1 MADSRCTPV
10 SILLPQRKCNDQSQL
25 TGVSF
30 RAQREILD
38 PSHSFGMTTRNVR
51 GSRVGRII
59 ENPSH
64 TLALMVV
71 TLLLTLLAVSGSYIE
86 PASAKPVNFA
96 SNTPTLSG
104 TLPLVVA
111 QDFGF
116 FAAEGLE
123 VKTVLI
129 RGGPTA
135 MAALVGGGVDYTLV
149 AGVAAVRAI
158 AQNAPMLIISGLQ
171 PYMDYTLIGAKGIN
185 SVNDLKGKVVG
196 VTGPGG
202 VAEFA
207 AVEGLAKKGLVRD
220 RDYTILYGVG
230 NSPARAQALES
241 GKIQASPFSF
251 LERLELDKKGFPSL
265 FDIGSVMPGF
275 PFVVIASGKQKIE
288 TDPEGVVAI
297 LRAINRGL
305 DFLKRNRDKVAESIV
320 KKNTFGDP
328 TTVRKVINQ
337 FAELYSIAI
346 SKEDIEALIAATRI
360 EAEARKLG
368 GAEKFFSRQF
378 LMKVSGQNK

>member
-1 MADSRCTPV
+1 LPRIVALNV
-10 SILLPQRKCNDQSQL
+10 VAFFALLN
-25 TGVSF
+25 
-30 RAQREILD
+30 A
-38 PSHSFGMTTRNVR
+38 FGN
-51 GSRVGRII
+51 RVDC
-59 ENPSH
+59 
-64 TLALMVV
+64 
-71 TLLLTLLAVSGSYIE
+71 
-86 PASAKPVNFA
+86 ASVKPVTFA
-96 SNTPTLSG
+96 YNTPTLSG
-104 TLPLVVA
+104 TLPIVVA

-123 VKTVLI
+123 VKTVFI

-135 MAALVGGGVDYTLV
+135 MAALVGGGVDYTFV
-149 AGVAAVRAI
+149 AGVASVRAI
-158 AQNAPMLIISGLQ
+158 AQNAPMLIVSGMQ
-171 PYMDYTLIGAKGIN
+171 PYMDYTLIGSKGIN

-220 RDYTILYGVG
+220 RDYKILYGVG
-230 NSPARAQALES
+230 NSPARAQALET

-251 LERLELDKKGFPSL
+251 LERLELEQKGFTTL

-275 PFVVIASGKQKIE
+275 PFVVIVAGKQKIE
-288 TDPEGVVAI
+288 SDPEGIVSL

-305 DFLKRNRDKVAESIV
+305 EFLNKNRDRVADAII

-328 TTVRKVINQ
+328 NTVRKVIHQ

-346 SKEDIEALIAATRI
+346 DKQDIEALIAATRI
-360 EAEARKLG
+360 ESEAKKLG
-368 GAEKFFSRQF
+368 GPEKFFTRQF
-378 LMKVSGQNK
+378 LLKATGQSR

>member
-1 MADSRCTPV
+1 MARRYYVKSLGFSV
-10 SILLPQRKCNDQSQL
+10 LLP
-25 TGVSF
+25 
-30 RAQREILD
+30 
-38 PSHSFGMTTRNVR
+38 
-51 GSRVGRII
+51 
-59 ENPSH
+59 
-64 TLALMVV
+64 
-71 TLLLTLLAVSGSYIE
+71 LLLLAFHSRGEAAAGKS
-86 PASAKPVNFA
+86 VNFA

-135 MAALVGGGVDYTLV
+135 MAALVGGGVDFTLV

-158 AQNAPMLIISGLQ
+158 AQNAPMLIISGIQ
-171 PYMDYTLIGAKGIN
+171 PYMDYTLIGAKGTGG
-185 SVNDLKGKVVG
+185 VNDLKGKVVG

-202 VAEFA
+202 IAEFA
-207 AVEGLAKKGLVRD
+207 AVEGLAKKGLMRD
-220 RDYTILYGVG
+220 RDYKILYGVG

-251 LERLELDKKGFPSL
+251 LERLELEKKGFPAL
-265 FDIGSVMPGF
+265 FDIGGVMPGF
-275 PFVVIASGKQKIE
+275 PFVVIASSKQKIE
-288 TDPEGVVAI
+288 TDPEGVVAA
-297 LRAINRGL
+297 LRAISRGL
-305 DFLKRNRDKVAESIV
+305 EFLKKNPDRVAESVI

-328 TTVRKVINQ
+328 ATVRKVINQ
-337 FAELYSIAI
+337 FAGVYSTSI
-346 SKEDIEALIAATRI
+346 SREDVEALITATRI

-368 GAEKFFSRQF
+368 GAEKFFTRQF
-378 LMKVSGQNK
+378 LLKAGGQGR

>member
-1 MADSRCTPV
+1 MLRLKFA
-10 SILLPQRKCNDQSQL
+10 
-25 TGVSF
+25 
-30 RAQREILD
+30 
-38 PSHSFGMTTRNVR
+38 
-51 GSRVGRII
+51 
-59 ENPSH
+59 
-64 TLALMVV
+64 
-71 TLLLTLLAVSGSYIE
+71 LLLFAYLIAFGS
-86 PASAKPVNFA
+86 PAGRAATRSVNFA

-116 FAAEGLE
+116 FAAEGLD

-135 MAALVGGGVDYTLV
+135 MAALVGGGVDFTLV

-158 AQNAPMLIISGLQ
+158 AQNAPMLIISGIQ
-171 PYMDYTLIGAKGIN
+171 PYMDYTLIGAKGTT
-185 SVNDLKGKVVG
+185 SPNDLKGKVVG

-220 RDYTILYGVG
+220 RDYKILYGVG

-251 LERLELDKKGFPSL
+251 LERLELEKKGFPTL
-265 FDIGSVMPGF
+265 FDIGSVIPGF
-275 PFVVIASGKQKIE
+275 PFVVIATGKHKLE
-288 TDPEGVVAI
+288 SDPEGIVAT

-305 DFLKRNRDKVAESIV
+305 DFLKKNRDKVAESV
-320 KKNTFGDP
+320 LRKSTFGDP
-328 TTVRKVINQ
+328 ATVRRVINQ
-337 FAELYSIAI
+337 FADLYSTSI
-346 SKEDIEALIAATRI
+346 SREDIEALIAATRI
-360 EAEARKLG
+360 EAEAKKLG
-368 GAEKFFSRQF
+368 GVDKFFTRQF
-378 LMKVSGQNK
+378 LLKAAGR